1 MKGLQEM
8 GQRLAAYLEENGL
21 PAVEAWGEESRE
33 RPGRAVAAVG
43 LRGFESGPPSFLDYL
58 GERYDPGRGC
68 WEELYGKRVEATFG
82 LDVYG
87 GTAGEV
93 RRGLELLAGLL
104 ERGLEGLRP
113 VGFSAGE
120 TVYDGESRRYRC
132 PVQARFLVW
141 ATAVSRGEETFL
153 DFEVRGEEHI

>member
-21 PAVEAWGEESRE
+21 PAVEAGGEESRE

-43 LRGFESGPPSFLDYL
+43 LRGFESGPPGFLDYL

-93 RRGLELLAGLL
+93 RRGLE
-104 ERGLEGLRP
+104 GLRP

-141 ATAVSRGEETFL
+141 ATAVSRGEEAFL